1 MTDRLQLLQRRLDQL
16 GRMRGYL
23 QYSLQQV
30 NRLLPIMDWKALTAE
45 NHEALAAF
53 RVRFSEFQEHVGKA
67 MRAVAIEEEQDVEPF
82 TGVLLYMEKLKVIDS
97 AEAWK
102 QLRALR
108 NAINHEYEDNPVRLA
123 EFFQTV
129 AESIPDLLEWDERL
143 RLFCNK
149 NYGLT

>member
-1 MTDRLQLLQRRLDQL
+1 
-16 GRMRGYL
+16 
-23 QYSLQQV
+23 
-30 NRLLPIMDWKALTAE
+30 
-45 NHEALAAF
+45 
-53 RVRFSEFQEHVGKA
+53 

>member
-30 NRLLPIMDWKALTAE
+30 NLLLPITDWKALTAE
-45 NHEALAAF
+45 NHQALAAF

-82 TGVLLYMEKLKVIDS
+82 TGVLLYMEKLQVIDS

-108 NAINHEYEDNPVRLA
+108 NAINHEYEENHVRLA

-129 AESIPDLLEWDERL
+129 AESIPDLLDWNERL
-143 RLFCNK
+143 RLFCKK

>member
-30 NRLLPIMDWKALTAE
+30 KLLLPITDWKALTAE
-45 NHEALAAF
+45 NHQALAAF

-82 TGVLLYMEKLKVIDS
+82 TGVLLYMEKLQVIDS

-108 NAINHEYEDNPVRLA
+108 NAINHEYEENPVRLE
-123 EFFQTV
+123 EFFQIV
-129 AESIPDLLEWDERL
+129 AESIPYLLDWNERL
-143 RLFCNK
+143 RLFRKK
-149 NYGLT
+149 NYGLN

>member
-1 MTDRLQLLQRRLDQL
+1 MTDRLQLLQRRLNQL

-30 NRLLPIMDWKALTAE
+30 NLLLPITDWKALTAE
-45 NHEALAAF
+45 NHQALAAF
-53 RVRFSEFQEHVGKA
+53 RVRFSKFQERVGKA

-82 TGVLLYMEKLKVIDS
+82 TGVLLYMEKLQVIDS

-108 NAINHEYEDNPVRLA
+108 NAINHEY
-123 EFFQTV
+123 
-129 AESIPDLLEWDERL
+129 
-143 RLFCNK
+143 
-149 NYGLT
+149 

>member
-1 MTDRLQLLQRRLDQL
+1 
-16 GRMRGYL
+16 MRGYL

-30 NRLLPIMDWKALTAE
+30 NLLLPITDWKALTAE

-53 RVRFSEFQEHVGKA
+53 RVRFSEFQEHMGKA
-67 MRAVAIEEEQDVEPF
+67 MRAVAIEEEKDVEPF
-82 TGVLLYMEKLKVIDS
+82 TGVLLYMEKLQVIDS

-108 NAINHEYEDNPVRLA
+108 NAINDEYEENPFRLA
-123 EFFQTV
+123 QFFQTI
-129 AESIPDLLEWDERL
+129 AGSIPDLLEWDERL